1 MQNTNDSN
9 VIAEQLSL
17 YLSSVT
23 DSNAS
28 FISQNTLTIDR
39 IDSYLTN
46 ISGVNVT
53 NSNTDS
59 ILVAKPPYQGNN
71 TIVLGASFSTGVGG
85 KVIVQFYIDLDG
97 SVRDAKVV
105 KDNAGRECAKRA
117 LTAVNNMPKWNPGKQ
132 GDKAVRVYHI
142 LPITFQVN

>member
-1 MQNTNDSN
+1 MQNTTNST
-9 VIAEQLSL
+9 VVAEQLSL
-17 YLSSVT
+17 YISSVAN
-23 DSNAS
+23 SNAS
-28 FISQNTLTIDR
+28 SASQNTLSVNE

-85 KVIVQFYIDLDG
+85 KVIDSSNTRSVNMLSVSAAAIVTEESLSGVASFNMVIIDKPTTYKNADNTTNKKLIRVQL
-97 SVRDAKVV
+97 
-105 KDNAGRECAKRA
+105 
-117 LTAVNNMPKWNPGKQ
+117 
-132 GDKAVRVYHI
+132 
-142 LPITFQVN
+142 